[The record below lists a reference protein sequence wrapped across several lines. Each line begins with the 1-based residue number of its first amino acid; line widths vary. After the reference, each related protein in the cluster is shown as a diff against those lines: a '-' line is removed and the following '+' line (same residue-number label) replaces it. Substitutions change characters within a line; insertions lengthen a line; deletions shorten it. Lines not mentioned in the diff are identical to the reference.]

1 MAFLF
6 KHLSLSGKVVGLAIY
21 DDRVEIDNP
30 GRLPRELTV
39 ESLKLPHKSF
49 PYNLLMAKVLFM
61 STFLESWGSGIRR
74 MIDLCT
80 AQGVSEPEF
89 VQDGSFMMIRFWRSE
104 HENEHEKLSE
114 REQKI
119 LDYISQNPQASI
131 PKMAASLGMSVSTL
145 RRTLQKMAHLVR
157 HEGPDKGGRWGI
169 AHE

>member
-1 MAFLF
+1 MCYAQ
-6 KHLSLSGKVVGLAIY
+6 HRWGLADI
-21 DDRVEIDNP
+21 RHCSE
-30 GRLPRELTV
+30 
-39 ESLKLPHKSF
+39 ESEDYRTASN